1 MRELYNHQLRNLC
14 DEIESMG
21 KLCDNALN
29 DAIKALQQGDQK
41 LARSIYQSDFVIDQK
56 EREIENLCLSII
68 LHQQPIASD
77 LRLVSASLKLIT
89 DLERIGD
96 QAGDIAEIVMNLDY
110 TEKSNFKLIEDM
122 ALAARAMVNDAI
134 KAFVT
139 QDLAL
144 ANQVIERD
152 DIVDDYLVKA
162 RDQMVSLITEQ
173 GHSPVTIVDLIMMA
187 KYLERI
193 GDHATNVANWVI
205 FQQTGGHPDKN
216 NGALGSLM
224 QA

>member
-29 DAIKALQQGDQK
+29 DAIKALQQGDQE

-96 QAGDIAEIVMNLDY
+96 QASDIAEIVMNLDY

-122 ALAARAMVNDAI
+122 AVAARAMVNDAI

-205 FQQTGGHPDKN
+205 FQQTGEHPDKN
-216 NGALGSLM
+216 TGALGSLM